1 VTDQRFREL
10 VEEAID
16 SIPERFAKHV
26 RNVGY
31 IINDDPT
38 DELLDEMQVEE
49 GDTLFGFYDGTPLT
63 ERGWNHGNQLPDCI
77 LLFKNPI
84 ESAGD
89 GSEDEVFEEIGK
101 TLIHELG
108 HYFGMTEEE
117 IDVVEELWRTEQ
129 FSEDGDES
137 A

>member
-1 VTDQRFREL
+1 MTSEHFREL

-16 SIPERFAKHV
+16 SIPEQFAKHV

-31 IINDDPT
+31 IVEDEPSP
-38 DELLDEMQVEE
+38 ELLHSMEVDE

-63 ERGWNHGNQLPDCI
+63 EREWSHGNQLPDCI

-84 ESAGD
+84 EAEGD
-89 GSEDEVFEEIGK
+89 GSEDAVFAEIGK

-108 HYFGMTEEE
+108 HYFGMTEDE
-117 IDVVEELWRTEQ
+117 IDVVEEIWRTEQ
-129 FSEDGDES
+129 FDDGD
-137 A
+137 AGT